1 MTLIAMAVFDQ
12 ADSGRTEITAKV
24 LYSMISNVDWSKHR
38 LIVVDNGSCQKTKNV
53 IKNIGERI
61 HQMDYITLPENI
73 GTARAIN
80 KAWQQRQPD
89 EHAIKMDN
97 DCMINFNDWIEEMEE
112 VVTRD
117 PSIGIVGLKRKDLM
131 EHPGAEGGWK
141 STLEMLP
148 HEPGQAWKVV
158 EMVNHV
164 MGTCQFFSAEF
175 LKVFGYLSQ
184 PRLYGFD
191 DSLACARAKLLGYRV
206 GFIPWIDIDHLD
218 PANVMGK
225 EYTWWKY
232 KIAGEDHAAFSKL
245 VEEYESGKRPLYEE
259 A

>member
-1 MTLIAMAVFDQ
+1 MAVFDQ
-12 ADSGRTEITAKV
+12 ADSGRTEITDQV
-24 LYSMISNVDWSKHR
+24 LARLLTSVDWNRHR
-38 LIVVDNGSCQKTKNV
+38 MVVVDNNSCEATKQV
-53 IKNIGERI
+53 LRK
-61 HQMDYITLPENI
+61 HQWRTSLHILTSPENI

-80 KAWQQRQPD
+80 KAWQHRRPD

-97 DCMINFNDWIEEMEE
+97 DCMINFDNWIEEMEE

-148 HEPGQAWKVV
+148 HIPGQAWKVV

-164 MGTCQFFSAEF
+164 MGTCQFFSAGF
-175 LKVFGYLSQ
+175 LKEFGYLSQ

-191 DSLACARAKLLGYRV
+191 DSLACAQAKLLGYRV
-206 GFIPWIDIDHLD
+206 GFIPWIDNDHLD
-218 PANVMGK
+218 PADVMQK
-225 EYTWWKY
+225 DYTAWKF

-245 VEEYESGKRPLYEE
+245 VEEYESGKRPLYEQP
-259 A
+259 